1 MSSIGNGEPVAAST
15 GSGVARGRWWRRP
28 PAILLAVLAVGAAL
42 SIVRPGAGTASSRL
56 VLERGTREAPDL
68 VLPDILHTGSLVR
81 LSDHKG
87 TPVVLSF
94 WASWCVPCRKEMP
107 ALARASAAFA
117 GEVDFLGVDHQDVRD
132 DGLALL
138 RQARVRY
145 PSGFDPE
152 GSAASS
158 FGLRGMPTTVFIGAN
173 GQVMATSLGEL
184 TEPELRSS
192 IVKLF
197 GIADD

>member
-1 MSSIGNGEPVAAST
+1 MSV
-15 GSGVARGRWWRRP
+15 
-28 PAILLAVLAVGAAL
+28 
-42 SIVRPGAGTASSRL
+42 AGTPSSQL
-56 VLERGTREAPDL
+56 VLENGVREAPDL
-68 VLPDILHTGSLVR
+68 VLPDILDTGSLVR

-87 TPVVLSF
+87 TPVVLNF

-107 ALARASAAFA
+107 ALARASAEFA
-117 GEVDFLGVDHQDVRD
+117 GEVDFLGVDYQDVRD

-138 RQARVRY
+138 REARVRY

-184 TEPELRSS
+184 TESELRRS
-192 IVKLF
+192 IVELF

>member
-1 MSSIGNGEPVAAST
+1 MSSIGNSELVAASK
-15 GSGVARGRWWRRP
+15 GGGLARRPWWRRS
-28 PAILLAVLAVGAAL
+28 PAILLAVLAVGAAM
-42 SIVRPGAGTASSRL
+42 SIVRPGARTPSRL
-56 VLERGTREAPDL
+56 VLENGVREAPDL
-68 VLPDILHTGSLVR
+68 VLPDILDTGSIVR

-87 TPVVLSF
+87 TPVVLNF

-107 ALARASAAFA
+107 ALARASAEFA
-117 GEVDFLGVDHQDVRD
+117 GEVDFLGVDYQDVRD

-138 RQARVRY
+138 REARVRY

-158 FGLRGMPTTVFIGAN
+158 FGLRGMPTTVFISAN

-184 TEPELRSS
+184 TESELRSS
-192 IVKLF
+192 IVELF